1 MPNEQTHSTQE
12 TVSNEETLEKIGE
25 NSNAEQS
32 KSEEDRTTPGQ
43 EKSEQ
48 VDFAQMYDM
57 LTERDNT
64 IKSLKTEISELKKTN
79 TNLLLKVNANP
90 SNGGATKNPY
100 ESFVDL
106 MEKR

>member
-12 TVSNEETLEKIGE
+12 TVSNEETIEKIGE
-25 NSNAEQS
+25 NSDAEQT
-32 KSEEDRTTPGQ
+32 KSEENRPTSGET
-43 EKSEQ
+43 KSEQ
-48 VDFAQMYDM
+48 IDFAQMYDM
-57 LTERDNT
+57 LTDRDNT